1 MHSLALTF
9 RWFSRQK
16 YNNWRKNKMKV
27 VQSIL
32 EKKLTGLI
40 FLPAHSNHFCIFI
53 GSEMPYTQNRES
65 KK

>member
-1 MHSLALTF
+1 
-9 RWFSRQK
+9 
-16 YNNWRKNKMKV
+16 MKV

-40 FLPAHSNHFCIFI
+40 FLPAHSNHFCTFI